1 MKAGDF
7 LIRLLFLSALWIGF
21 LWALGLIWPA
31 ANAHFSMSLA
41 SSLLFVVLCAV
52 LYAGGLIALRRPDPN
67 AFTGLVLASVFLKMI
82 AALLFLFAYK
92 HLVQPE
98 GKWYVGI
105 FLMSYVVYTAYE
117 VWFLYRMSEQK

>member
-1 MKAGDF
+1 MKAGYF
-7 LIRLLFLSALWIGF
+7 LIRLLVLSALWIGF
-21 LWALGLIWPA
+21 LWALGLMWPA
-31 ANAHFSMSLA
+31 ANALFSMSLA
-41 SSLLFVVLCAV
+41 SSLLFVVLCVV
-52 LYAGGLIALRRPDPN
+52 LYAGGRIALRRPDPN

-117 VWFLYRMSEQK
+117 VWFLYGMSKK